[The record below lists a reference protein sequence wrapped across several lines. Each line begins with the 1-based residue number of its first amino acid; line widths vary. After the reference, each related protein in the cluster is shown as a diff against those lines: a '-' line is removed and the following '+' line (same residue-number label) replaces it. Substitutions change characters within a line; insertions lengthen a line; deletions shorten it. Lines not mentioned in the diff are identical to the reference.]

1 MEAYKLLKES
11 NINFIGNIESRE
23 LQNSVCDV
31 IVTDGFTGNA
41 LIKLTEGIGMMV
53 LREMKKRFT
62 ADMKSKMGALLLKD
76 QLLGLKKEFNY
87 SEYGGAPILGV
98 RGVVLKSHGSS
109 DAMAISQ
116 TILKAMPFVEN
127 RVVETIG
134 KAVADM
140 AVQDSENAGD
150 I

>member
-1 MEAYKLLKES
+1 MRYIQTGQL
-11 NINFIGNIESRE
+11 IFIAVQLSQCR
-23 LQNSVCDV
+23 
-31 IVTDGFTGNA
+31 IVGH
-41 LIKLTEGIGMMV
+41 IQ
-53 LREMKKRFT
+53 R
-62 ADMKSKMGALLLKD
+62 
-76 QLLGLKKEFNY
+76 
-87 SEYGGAPILGV
+87 
-98 RGVVLKSHGSS
+98 
-109 DAMAISQ
+109 SQ

>member
-1 MEAYKLLKES
+1 
-11 NINFIGNIESRE
+11 
-23 LQNSVCDV
+23 
-31 IVTDGFTGNA
+31 
-41 LIKLTEGIGMMV
+41 
-53 LREMKKRFT
+53 MKKRFT

-134 KAVADM
+134 RAVADM